1 MDSVVKLPSQY
12 MVTCHFL
19 CLFLD
24 VNETFVFKIH
34 QLICYITTMINSQ
47 RRTDDNYRDKRRA
60 DTSTAQSVVM
70 STLHEDKL
78 LFMKTMTKKTPKHI
92 TVAILS

>member
-1 MDSVVKLPSQY
+1 
-12 MVTCHFL
+12 MVTCHL

-34 QLICYITTMINSQ
+34 KLICYITTIINSQ

-78 LFMKTMTKKTPKHI
+78 LFMKTMTKKTPHI